1 MSWVRRVKL
10 TAVAAWGLAMTA
22 CSVTPLSNLPA
33 LPPAP
38 PPAPA
43 MALHSNPQLTP
54 QQVMIPSLDRDRAG
68 KPVMLLGHWTPA
80 VVKAGARDDSPRH
93 DIEHRGAVLLLH
105 GCSGPYEA
113 GGRLSSRMREY
124 THRLNE
130 RGWSVLVLDSLTPR
144 GERELCTQNVAARKV
159 TQANR
164 RLDAWAGLTWL
175 AAQPGVDAAR
185 LGLIGWSNGGSTVLA
200 ALQADRF
207 ASRPASVPLPAFAV
221 AYYPGCLD
229 ISKTRQGPAVPLLLQ
244 LGQEDDWTPPQ
255 PCQAWAQEVGRSAPS
270 AWAPVDVVS
279 YPGAYHGFDS
289 EAPLRLR
296 RDVPNGVNRGQG
308 VHVGGDPVARR
319 LSFERLNGWLARFER
334 GV

>member
-1 MSWVRRVKL
+1 MRRCWRL
-10 TAVAAWGLAMTA
+10 TSLAALSMAMVACTGLPVAT
-22 CSVTPLSNLPA
+22 LPA
-33 LPPAP
+33 AQPMAAGDLPSKAP
-38 PPAPA
+38 
-43 MALHSNPQLTP
+43 QTP
-54 QQVMIPSLDRDRAG
+54 QQVVIPSLDRERG
-68 KPVMLLGHWTPA
+68 GQPVMLLGHWTPA
-80 VVKAGARDDSPRH
+80 VLKQGARADAAGQDNA
-93 DIEHRGAVLLLH
+93 HRGAIMLLH

-113 GGRLSSRMREY
+113 AGGLSLRMREY
-124 THRLNE
+124 TQRLLE

-144 GERELCTQNVAARKV
+144 GERELCTQNVGARKV

-164 RLDAWAGLTWL
+164 RLDAWAGLAWL

-207 ASRPASVPLPAFAV
+207 AARPSGVPLPAFAV

-229 ISKTRQGPAVPLLLQ
+229 ISRTRQGPAAPLLLQ

-255 PCQAWAQEVGRSAPS
+255 PCQAWAEEVSRAAPS
-270 AWAPVDVVS
+270 AWAPIDVVS
-279 YPGAYHGFDS
+279 YPGAYHGFDG

-308 VHVGGDPVARR
+308 VHVGGDPLARR
-319 LSFERLNGWLARFER
+319 LSLERLDAWLARFER
-334 GV
+334 GA